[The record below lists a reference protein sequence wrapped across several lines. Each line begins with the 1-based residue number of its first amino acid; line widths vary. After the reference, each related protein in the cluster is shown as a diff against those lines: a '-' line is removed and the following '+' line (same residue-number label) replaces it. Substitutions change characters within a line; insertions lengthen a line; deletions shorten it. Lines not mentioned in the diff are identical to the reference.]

1 MNRVI
6 FTCAFFASIF
16 LLPGCI
22 EHTHQ
27 KEQLKIYGQ
36 QEVLVKDSMGQE
48 VIDTVTL
55 HIDSFNLINQDSQLV
70 TAHTFKNK
78 VYVVDFFFTH
88 CPTICPIMT
97 KNMVKIYDHF
107 ESNNQVAFLSHTIDL
122 KNDSV
127 PQLKAYANKVGIS
140 SKRWHMATPLNKEA
154 LNFLAAQYMVSAE
167 EDPNSPGGF
176 MHSGAFILMD
186 QQHRIRGYYDGTVTH
201 DADQLILDIDLLL
214 KETNER

>member
-1 MNRVI
+1 
-6 FTCAFFASIF
+6 
-16 LLPGCI
+16 
-22 EHTHQ
+22 
-27 KEQLKIYGQ
+27 
-36 QEVLVKDSMGQE
+36 MGQE

-140 SKRWHMATPLNKEA
+140 SQRWHMATPLNKEA